1 MEEWRLPSPLPGITL
16 SRLLPRISLIKDYL
30 QITTLSQSCARSP
43 FTRAC
48 PLLAHTRVL
57 TRPRARWCLPL
68 TLALVGPREGVPLG
82 QGVAGLRAS
91 GDARGGSRAGRSL
104 SAVTS
109 LAEAR
114 APLTDLF
121 SVAVPGSIPASI
133 GMRGFGGF
141 EIAFMGTV
149 LLCWAGFVRFL
160 QCQGAAVPPRPGVC
174 PVPLLAQAGGDPS
187 AGGHGRTRPHSW

>member
-1 MEEWRLPSPLPGITL
+1 MPSPLPGITL

-91 GDARGGSRAGRSL
+91 GDARGGSRAGRLL

-109 LAEAR
+109 LAEAQ
-114 APLTDLF
+114 APLLICF
-121 SVAVPGSIPASI
+121 QWQFLAASLPAW
-133 GMRGFGGF
+133 GREALGGLKLLLR
-141 EIAFMGTV
+141 EQRAF
-149 LLCWAGFVRFL
+149 LCWVGFVRFL
-160 QCQGAAVPPRPGVC
+160 QCQGAAVPPGPGVC